1 MMETTKTK
9 EEKPKEEKKKKEYII
24 VRSYPET
31 LFFYPSM
38 IVAFIVFLIHLLE
51 DLLVNDLGL
60 TFLTLDET
68 MKSALGTF
76 FFAVFAFNFF
86 IVAFDF
92 GLGKTALIAFT
103 VIIIILIYLLLRTQI
118 PELSFGLEWPEITAS
133 MEFYFFFT
141 ILVFVHLV
149 LVYIYSRID
158 YWLISPTEIYHHRGI
173 LGDERRFGNAQHAH
187 IEKTTPDIFE
197 KMLFLSGDLFI
208 KPETDP
214 HIYRVA
220 NVFRVNKKEK
230 EIRKI
235 LSYVPDRRLDI

>member
-1 MMETTKTK
+1 MAEVTEKNKTK
-9 EEKPKEEKKKKEYII
+9 PKKVKEYLI

-38 IVAFIVFLIHLLE
+38 IVGIIIFFIQFLAGDTLS
-51 DLLVNDLGL
+51 L
-60 TFLTLDET
+60 TVQNQW
-68 MKSALGTF
+68 GTF
-76 FFAVFAFNFF
+76 FFAVFAFNFI

-92 GLGKTALIAFT
+92 GIGKTALIAAGF
-103 VIIIILIYLLLRTQI
+103 II
-118 PELSFGLEWPEITAS
+118 F
-133 MEFYFFFT
+133 
-141 ILVFVHLV
+141 ILVIV
-149 LVYIYSRID
+149 LLQQQLGDLLNITLTAPNIHMSTDFYLFFDLLMIAHFILLYIYSRID

-220 NVFRVNKKEK
+220 NVFRVNKKEN
-230 EIRKI
+230 EIRGI
-235 LSYVPDRRLDI
+235 LSYVPDKRLDQM

>member
-1 MMETTKTK
+1 MAEPTK
-9 EEKPKEEKKKKEYII
+9 EIKTEPPKQKDYII

-38 IVAFIVFLIHLLE
+38 IVGFIAF
-51 DLLVNDLGL
+51 LVH
-60 TFLTLDET
+60 
-68 MKSALGTF
+68 ALMGSDTEIKNFIGTF
-76 FFAVFAFNFF
+76 FFAVFAFNFI

-92 GLGKTALIAFT
+92 GIGKTALIACT
-103 VIIIILIYLLLRTQI
+103 IIIAILAFIILQDQFNI
-118 PELSFGLEWPEITAS
+118 DFGIGFELPNISAS
-133 MEFYFFFT
+133 KEFYFFFT
-141 ILVFVHLV
+141 LLVFLHLV
-149 LVYIYSRID
+149 AIYIYSRID

-214 HIYRVA
+214 HIYRVS
-220 NVFRVNKKEK
+220 NVFRVNSKEK

-235 LSYVPDRRLDI
+235 LSYVPDKRLDV

>member
-1 MMETTKTK
+1 MLETTKTE
-9 EEKPKEEKKKKEYII
+9 EEKSMKRKEYII

-38 IVAFIVFLIHLLE
+38 IVAFIIVLISLLSPNLME
-51 DLLVNDLGL
+51 D
-60 TFLTLDET
+60 E
-68 MKSALGTF
+68 MMASALGTF
-76 FFAVFAFNFF
+76 FFAVFAFNFI

-92 GLGKTALIAFT
+92 GLGKTALIAFG
-103 VIIIILIYLLLRTQI
+103 VIIIVLIYLLLRTQL
-118 PELSFGLEWPEITAS
+118 PDLSLGLEWPAITAS
-133 MEFYFFFT
+133 LEFYFFFAL
-141 ILVFVHLV
+141 LVFIHLIV
-149 LVYIYSRID
+149 IYIYSRID

-197 KMLFLSGDLFI
+197 KMLFLSGDLYI

-214 HIYRVA
+214 HIYRIA
-220 NVFRVNKKEK
+220 NVFRVNSKEE

-235 LSYVPDRRLDI
+235 LSYVPDKRLEL